1 MVVITVLSVGGSL
14 INKENGIDDGFLKR
28 ISSILGDNGGK
39 FGIVTGGGGPQGRR
53 QMPYALAEEASLRQT
68 RKR

>member
-39 FGIVTGGGGPQGRR
+39 FGIVTGGVDRK
-53 QMPYALAEEASLRQT
+53 AEGKCRTHSR
-68 RKR
+68 RKRV